1 LGVGVDDPAA
11 ARVDSAAIE
20 QVARHVLIPE
30 AVRHMVKNAIFY
42 PRKAALTGAVS
53 GRGVPTSR

>member
-1 LGVGVDDPAA
+1 VGVDDPAA

-30 AVRHMVKNAIFY
+30 AVRQMVKNAIFY